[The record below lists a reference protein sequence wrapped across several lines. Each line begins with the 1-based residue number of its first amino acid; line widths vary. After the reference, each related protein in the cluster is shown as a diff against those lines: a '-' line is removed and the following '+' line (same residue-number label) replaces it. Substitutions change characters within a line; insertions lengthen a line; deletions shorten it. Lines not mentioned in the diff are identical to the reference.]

1 MCVAS
6 GAYQTALGDWQS
18 AVGLWRNGRRKLT
31 VIVDTAIELNGTSV
45 FVVLMTLGV

>member
-1 MCVAS
+1 MMEN
-6 GAYQTALGDWQS
+6 GYFLEALGAWQR